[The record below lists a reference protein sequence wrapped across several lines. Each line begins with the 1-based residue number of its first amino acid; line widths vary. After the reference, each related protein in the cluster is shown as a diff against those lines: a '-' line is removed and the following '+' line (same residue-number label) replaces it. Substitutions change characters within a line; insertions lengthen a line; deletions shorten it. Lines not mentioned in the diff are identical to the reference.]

1 MNRKSYTL
9 YNFYVFLQIVKNS
22 RKKCIEIAEKTG
34 SDDIY
39 ALLDEVESDL
49 NEDVNNETNDS
60 DTEFVGNDEVDYNSG
75 SVANASDILVL
86 AANVH
91 SLSSGNPS
99 LNCSGHSKSKSAIW
113 RWKRTDNPS
122 KKAQCELTANILLYF
137 SSDPRSFD
145 VFEKAVDLNK
155 LISHIIAQKNCV
167 HHRMVVIL

>member
-1 MNRKSYTL
+1 MNRKSYSL

-22 RKKCIEIAEKTG
+22 RKKYVEIAEKTG
-34 SDDIY
+34 SDEIY
-39 ALLDEVESDL
+39 ALLYEVESDL

-75 SVANASDILVL
+75 SVANASDILVF

-99 LNCSGHSKSKSAIW
+99 LNCLAHSKNKSAVW
-113 RWKRTDNPS
+113 WWKHTDNPS
-122 KKAQCELTANILLYF
+122 KKAQCKLTANILLHF

-145 VFEKAVDLNK
+145 VCEKAVDLNK
-155 LISHIIAQKNCV
+155 LISHIIAHKNCV
-167 HHRMVVIL
+167 HHRMVVIF